1 MERRPTCFS
10 QRNKARAILLKQNQM
25 GKYKAFKKKT
35 DAPPQ
40 VKQGVPCLIILGLI
54 MILVFFVMYGALKS

>member
-1 MERRPTCFS
+1 
-10 QRNKARAILLKQNQM
+10 M

-40 VKQGVPCLIILGLI
+40 VKPGVPCLIIVVGA
-54 MILVFFVMYGALKS
+54 MIFIVVVMLLVMRNA

>member
-1 MERRPTCFS
+1 
-10 QRNKARAILLKQNQM
+10 M

-40 VKQGVPCLIILGLI
+40 VKPGVPCLVIVIGAMI
-54 MILVFFVMYGALKS
+54 FIVVVMILVMRSA

>member
-1 MERRPTCFS
+1 
-10 QRNKARAILLKQNQM
+10 M

-40 VKQGVPCLIILGLI
+40 VKPGVPCLIIIVGG
-54 MILVFFVMYGALKS
+54 MIFIIFVMIMVMKDA